1 MAWEAKVHTASVS
14 PMSEA
19 QSTNQTLIERTAYA
33 SLAVAVLVMAFKY
46 VAYHVTGSVALYS
59 DALESIAN
67 ILTAFAALAAIR
79 FSASPADSR
88 HPFGHHKAEYFAAV
102 FEGVLIIVAALVV
115 LDAAWDALQ
124 KPRQIKQPT
133 LGLAINM
140 GAAAINMAW
149 AWFLISRGTLWRSPA
164 LHADGWHLV
173 ADVVTSVGVVI
184 GLVIATTSGLSI
196 LDPLLAAIVAL
207 NILWQGYHI
216 VRRSLSSLLDEA
228 VPAEIAGKIR
238 DAIRAHGDGAI
249 EAHDIRT
256 REAGRTTFVEF
267 HLVVPGA
274 MTVEAAHA
282 ICDRLE
288 AAISK
293 AVDGARTV
301 IHVEPENKAK
311 THNVDNAVR
320 F

>member
-1 MAWEAKVHTASVS
+1 MAWEAEVYPASNS
-14 PMSEA
+14 QMSEA
-19 QSTNQTLIERTAYA
+19 RNTTEILIRRTAWA
-33 SLAVAVLVMAFKY
+33 SLMVAVLVMAFKY

-67 ILTAFAALAAIR
+67 ILTAIAVLVAIR
-79 FSASPADSR
+79 LSAAPADSR

-102 FEGVLIIVAALVV
+102 FEGVLIIVAALLV
-115 LDAAWDALQ
+115 LDAAWDAVQ
-124 KPRQIKQPT
+124 NPRQIRQPT

-149 AWFLISRGTLWRSPA
+149 AGFLISRGTLWRSPA

-184 GLVIATTSGLSI
+184 GLVIATASGLSI
-196 LDPLLAAIVAL
+196 LDPLLAATVAV
-207 NILWQGYHI
+207 NILLQGYQI

-228 VPAEIAGKIR
+228 ASPEIAGKIR
-238 DAIRAHGDGAI
+238 DAIRAHGNGAL
-249 EAHDIRT
+249 EANDIRT

-288 AAISK
+288 VAISE
-293 AVDGARTV
+293 AVEGARTV
-301 IHVEPENKAK
+301 IHVEPEYKAK
-311 THNVDNAVR
+311 RHNAVNAVR